1 MKKVLLTLVV
11 AFSVLIVA
19 ACGDTA
25 EQGEYKPGLHLGYSD
40 GDQPALAY
48 IYVDADGFIK
58 DAIIDSVYEDDEII
72 VTKRHF
78 NGGEDYEMSGSG
90 DYLWVEQ
97 VDMLAR
103 YVVES
108 QGMFDYELDEGRLVD
123 PADAVSGVTVRVS
136 GYMTALENA
145 FARARLAE
153 GESPDDFDVPSFSGD
168 GKFTPGILFGRSLA
182 GNGSYDYAVVAVN
195 ESGHI
200 EHIKIDSGYRSGD
213 DAVTKRTLNHGLD
226 YIMQEDDDYLWV
238 EQVDM
243 LAADIVANQGEIDY
257 DTDEGRL
264 EDPADAVSGVTVRVQ
279 NYLDAVADALD

>member
-1 MKKVLLTLVV
+1 MKKALLTMIV
-11 AFSVLIVA
+11 AFSVLTVA
-19 ACGDTA
+19 ACDVT
-25 EQGEYKPGLHLGYSD
+25 EEGEYRPGLHLGYSE

-48 IYVDADGFIK
+48 IHVDADGFIR
-58 DAIIDSVYEDDEII
+58 DAIIDSVYEDDETI

-78 NGGEDYEMSGSG
+78 NGGEDYGMSGSG

-103 YVVES
+103 YVVET

-136 GYMTALENA
+136 NYVTALENA
-145 FARARLAE
+145 LGRARLAE
-153 GESPDDFDVPSFSGD
+153 GESPADFDVPAFAGD
-168 GKFTPGILFGRSLA
+168 GAYTSGILFGTSLA
-182 GNGSYDYAVVAVN
+182 DDGSYDYAVVAVN

-200 EHIKIDSGYRSGD
+200 EHIKIDSGYRGND
-213 DAVTKRTLNHGLD
+213 DVVTKRTLNHGLD
-226 YIMQEDDDYLWV
+226 YIMSEDDDYLWV

-257 DTDEGRL
+257 DLDNGRL
-264 EDPADAVSGVTVRVQ
+264 TDAADAVSGVTVRVQ